1 MPMANMPMMLAIGE
15 TFFLSSQQ
23 HSSVTPTAARPGMRL
38 SRLAWSVVTF
48 STSRPVAPSEENWD
62 SALWMASAT
71 PWPPF
76 SAVSAMAV
84 QSM

>member
-1 MPMANMPMMLAIGE
+1 
-15 TFFLSSQQ
+15 
-23 HSSVTPTAARPGMRL
+23 MRL